1 MKTLDYLKL
10 YDNNNSNS
18 IIDYLEYIKL
28 YKSKS
33 TIQTYAN
40 SIKNFYNFLY
50 NYYSIGQYNIV
61 QSEKILNSNNIRLS
75 KDILLYDTMVLY
87 NKVNRK
93 CIEDYISYQVNK
105 NLGADIIHCRV
116 MAVKSYFKY
125 LVKLKKISTETFFDI
140 FDELK
145 TPKIIVKN
153 QLLIKADET
162 LSITKKIKEKSESF
176 ADERNIFML
185 LLMSNTGIRRK
196 ELACIDIDNIHF
208 DNNTIAI
215 YKSKGDKPRII
226 SFSNSIKS
234 KLFEYL
240 KLRKSILKQRNKIH
254 NMLFIKTNGDPLNIN
269 TISTIMHFIS
279 KKTNIKVTCHSLRR
293 GFATDMAENGTDI
306 YVISK
311 MLGHQNINTTVSRY
325 IYVLAGMIKEA
336 MENHPF
342 SKNTK
347 YKNSTNKD
355 CIKKDIKTNM
365 LEEWKD
371 LTVRMNE
378 ILNSFEKIE
387 KDFNRA

>member
-1 MKTLDYLKL
+1 MKTIDYLKL
-10 YDNNNSNS
+10 YDNNNSNL
-18 IIDYLEYIKL
+18 IIKYLEYIKL

-33 TIQTYAN
+33 TLQTYSN
-40 SIKNFYNFLY
+40 SIKNFYDFLY
-50 NYYSIGQYNIV
+50 FYYDN
-61 QSEKILNSNNIRLS
+61 RLS
-75 KDILLYDTMVLY
+75 KNIQLYNTTVMY
-87 NKVNRK
+87 NKVDRK
-93 CIEDYISYQVNK
+93 CIEDYIAYQVNK
-105 NLGADIIHCRV
+105 NLSADVIHCRV
-116 MAVKSYFKY
+116 MAVKNYFKY

-162 LSITKKIKEKSESF
+162 ISITKKIKEKSESF

-196 ELACIDIDNIHF
+196 ELACIDIENINLS
-208 DNNTIAI
+208 NNTITI
-215 YKSKGDKPRII
+215 YKTKGDKPRII

-234 KLFEYL
+234 KLLEYL
-240 KLRKSILKQRNKIH
+240 KLRKSILKHKNKEH
-254 NMLFIKTNGDPLNIN
+254 NMLFIKTNGESLNIN
-269 TISTIMHFIS
+269 TISTIMHCIS

-306 YVISK
+306 YLISK

-325 IYVLAGMIKEA
+325 IYVLSRMIKEA

-342 SKNTK
+342 AKFEDSTK
-347 YKNSTNKD
+347 KD
-355 CIKKDIKTNM
+355 CIKKDIKKNM

-371 LTVRMNE
+371 LTEKMNE

-387 KDFNRA
+387 KDLTDFKDYEIKS

>member
-1 MKTLDYLKL
+1 MKTLDYIKL
-10 YDNNNSNS
+10 YDNNNSNL
-18 IIDYLEYIKL
+18 IIQYLEYIKL

-33 TIQTYAN
+33 TLQTYSN
-40 SIKNFYNFLY
+40 SIKNFYDFLY
-50 NYYSIGQYNIV
+50 FYYDN
-61 QSEKILNSNNIRLS
+61 RLS
-75 KDILLYDTMVLY
+75 KNIQLYNTTVMY
-87 NKVNRK
+87 NKVDRK
-93 CIEDYISYQVNK
+93 CIEDYIAYQVNK
-105 NLGADIIHCRV
+105 NLSADVIHCRV
-116 MAVKSYFKY
+116 MAVKNYFKY

-162 LSITKKIKEKSESF
+162 ISITKKIKEKSESF

-196 ELACIDIDNIHF
+196 ELACIDIENINLS
-208 DNNTIAI
+208 NNTITI
-215 YKSKGDKPRII
+215 YKTKGDKPRII
-226 SFSNSIKS
+226 SFSSSIKS

-254 NMLFIKTNGDPLNIN
+254 NMLFIKINGEPLNIN

-342 SKNTK
+342 SKFQ
-347 YKNSTNKD
+347 NSTKKD

-371 LTVRMNE
+371 LTGRMNE

>member
-10 YDNNNSNS
+10 YDNNNSNL
-18 IIDYLEYIKL
+18 IIQYLEYIKL

-33 TIQTYAN
+33 TLQTYSN
-40 SIKNFYNFLY
+40 SIKNFYDFLY
-50 NYYSIGQYNIV
+50 FYYDN
-61 QSEKILNSNNIRLS
+61 RLS
-75 KDILLYDTMVLY
+75 KNIQLYNTTVMY
-87 NKVNRK
+87 NKVDRK
-93 CIEDYISYQVNK
+93 CIEDYIAYQVNK
-105 NLGADIIHCRV
+105 NLSADVIHCRV
-116 MAVKSYFKY
+116 MAVKNYFKY

-162 LSITKKIKEKSESF
+162 ISITKKIKEKSESF

-196 ELACIDIDNIHF
+196 ELACIDIENINLS
-208 DNNTIAI
+208 NNTITI
-215 YKSKGDKPRII
+215 YKTKGDKPRII
-226 SFSNSIKS
+226 SFSSSIKS

-240 KLRKSILKQRNKIH
+240 KLRKSILKQRKKTH
-254 NMLFIKTNGDPLNIN
+254 NMLFIKTNGDALNIN

-342 SKNTK
+342 AKFEYGTKKDFTNSDKNIK
-347 YKNSTNKD
+347 SDEVIAIKNMFENLTNKMND
-355 CIKKDIKTNM
+355 IINHLPRETDIKK
-365 LEEWKD
+365 
-371 LTVRMNE
+371 
-378 ILNSFEKIE
+378 
-387 KDFNRA
+387 A